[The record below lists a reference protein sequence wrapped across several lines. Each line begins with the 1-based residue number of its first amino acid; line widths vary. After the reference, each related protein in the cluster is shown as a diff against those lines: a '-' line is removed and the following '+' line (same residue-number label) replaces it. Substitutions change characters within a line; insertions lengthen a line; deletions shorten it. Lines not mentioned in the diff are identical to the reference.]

1 MTRRSAGGLALGIV
15 GTSVSPA
22 FASPWPLAAA
32 LFVLAFGVAFVI
44 AYVYGQRMRASA
56 TAAEP
61 ELPILGEAREREA
74 LAEELEREM
83 EAAEPLAEEPAP
95 EAMFPTAP
103 AAAPVPEDRAAR
115 LRAAY
120 QAGRISKE
128 AYEANLARLG
138 PAVEAIPFSAPE
150 PAPEAAPAPPSDV
163 AAKVAR
169 LTSALEAGRL
179 SRDAYEANLR
189 KLGVA
194 SVAEAPAASE
204 EDARKGKVE
213 RIRRMYAEGRIPRA
227 VYEGNLRKL
236 GVETEAE
243 REPEELAPEEIPPEV
258 PAPGPTVEERVAK
271 LRAAYEANRMSRA
284 AYEANLRK
292 LGVEPEPEAAPPA
305 VDRVARLHEAY
316 AAGRLSRDLYVR
328 NVRALGGEPVPEPAA
343 EPMPVPAAPPAR
355 AEPTVEEKVARLRA
369 AYEAGRLP
377 RSAYEGNLRR
387 LGVEPEPIEARAPEE
402 LPPVPAAPVPPTP
415 SPEEKAAKLHEAY
428 KAGRLTRALY
438 ERNVRALGVA
448 LVPEP
453 APEHVPPPPAAPA
466 PPPAPARVPPPV
478 ETPEARLAKMR
489 AAFAAGRISRE
500 AYVANATRLG
510 FDVRA
515 LGLEMKVEAPVPRP
529 VLSREE
535 RLGRMH
541 VAYRAGRM
549 PRELYVKN
557 VTALGG
563 APIPEPAKEPP
574 PPPPRA
580 LSNEERIAKI
590 TEGYRAGRIHREAY
604 ERNVRA
610 LGGTPEPAP
619 APIPPPTPTPVAV
632 PPAPVNPPATTS
644 PSTGERAAR
653 LREAF
658 EAGRITKE
666 AFQANLA
673 KLGVA
678 PPPPPAEVVNPPA
691 PAPEAARAPADL
703 EARIEVLTSMFVN
716 GKISRAVLEK
726 NLARAYE
733 GMDPRLPGLRL
744 ALAEGRIPR
753 DVYDANVRRLRGEQ
767 GVK

>member
-1 MTRRSAGGLALGIV
+1 
-15 GTSVSPA
+15 
-22 FASPWPLAAA
+22 
-32 LFVLAFGVAFVI
+32 
-44 AYVYGQRMRASA
+44 
-56 TAAEP
+56 
-61 ELPILGEAREREA
+61 
-74 LAEELEREM
+74 
-83 EAAEPLAEEPAP
+83 
-95 EAMFPTAP
+95 
-103 AAAPVPEDRAAR
+103 
-115 LRAAY
+115 
-120 QAGRISKE
+120 
-128 AYEANLARLG
+128 
-138 PAVEAIPFSAPE
+138 VEAIPFSAPE

-194 SVAEAPAASE
+194 SVAEAPAPSE
-204 EDARKGKVE
+204 EDARRGKVE

-227 VYEGNLRKL
+227 VYEGNLRRL
-236 GVETEAE
+236 GVEPEAE
-243 REPEELAPEEIPPEV
+243 REPEELEPEEIPPEV
-258 PAPGPTVEERVAK
+258 PAPRPTVEERVAR
-271 LRAAYEANRMSRA
+271 LRAAYEANRIPRA
-284 AYEANLRK
+284 SYEANLRK
-292 LGVEPEPEAAPPA
+292 LGVEPEPEPAPPA
-305 VDRVARLHEAY
+305 GDRGAKLDEAS
-316 AAGRLSRDLYVR
+316 GRLSHELNVK

-343 EPMPVPAAPPAR
+343 EPTPVPAAPPPR

-387 LGVEPEPIEARAPEE
+387 LGVEPEPIEERAPEE
-402 LPPVPAAPVPPTP
+402 LPPVLAAPVPPTP

-438 ERNVRALGVA
+438 ERNLRALGVVP
-448 LVPEP
+448 VPEP
-453 APEHVPPPPAAPA
+453 APEPVSPPPAAPA
-466 PPPAPARVPPPV
+466 PPPTPAPVPPPV
-478 ETPEARLAKMR
+478 ETPEERLAKMR

-541 VAYRAGRM
+541 GAYRAGRM

-590 TEGYRAGRIHREAY
+590 TEGYKAGRIHREAY

-610 LGGTPEPAP
+610 LRGTPEPAP
-619 APIPPPTPTPVAV
+619 APVTPPTPAPVAV

-753 DVYDANVRRLRGEQ
+753 DVYEANVRRLRGEQ